1 MSISSI
7 LNNVSS
13 DRNDNE
19 SNNGKLGNDD
29 ICSSASII
37 DNSLANSF
45 NIGNSSMSSFSTII
59 NSNDMINSRNCD
71 HIDQL
76 NSNIKYTTDD
86 IFYGSDLTEVEESP
100 KKFRGRKRSFPKD
113 FKTCDDNKDDDN
125 NNKDDN
131 NNDDYNGD
139 NDEKKNQIHKKRKL
153 DKPAPSSSSPIT
165 KQKRKHDK
173 NPPDSNV
180 TTVTTAATTTTI
192 PFPTTSNMPNA
203 TATFTSSQSN
213 GKKNI
218 FKCRVPGCEKVFSS
232 SSNRSRHRRLKHP
245 EDDIDN
251 PFNIKSIKIKSIN
264 RCMNG

>member
-19 SNNGKLGNDD
+19 SSNGKLGNDD

-37 DNSLANSF
+37 DNSLTNSF
-45 NIGNSSMSSFSTII
+45 NIDELVFSDDDPEYLMEIDTLIKRKDGKI
-59 NSNDMINSRNCD
+59 PFLDMTFNFNCD

-86 IFYGSDLTEVEESP
+86 IFYGSDLTEI
-100 KKFRGRKRSFPKD
+100 
-113 FKTCDDNKDDDN
+113 
-125 NNKDDN
+125 
-131 NNDDYNGD
+131 Y
-139 NDEKKNQIHKKRKL
+139 KKRKL

-165 KQKRKHDK
+165 KQKRKYDK

-180 TTVTTAATTTTI
+180 TIVTTAATATTI
-192 PFPTTSNMPNA
+192 PFPTTSNIPNT
-203 TATFTSSQSN
+203 TATFTSSQSD

-232 SSNRSRHRRLKHP
+232 SSNLP
-245 EDDIDN
+245 
-251 PFNIKSIKIKSIN
+251 
-264 RCMNG
+264 

>member
-45 NIGNSSMSSFSTII
+45 NIEYLMEIDTLIKRKDGKIPFL
-59 NSNDMINSRNCD
+59 DMTFNFNCD

-100 KKFRGRKRSFPKD
+100 KKLRGR
-113 FKTCDDNKDDDN
+113 
-125 NNKDDN
+125 
-131 NNDDYNGD
+131 
-139 NDEKKNQIHKKRKL
+139 KRKL

-165 KQKRKHDK
+165 KQKRKYDK

-203 TATFTSSQSN
+203 TATFTSSQSD

-245 EDDIDN
+245 EDDIGELHTSM
-251 PFNIKSIKIKSIN
+251 KS
-264 RCMNG
+264 